1 MSCLDQDKY
10 KIYVDVEGS
19 QTAAGGTIPP
29 EILVTTLK
37 PDVVII
43 DRKSKKVD
51 IFELTV
57 PGEQRIEISHNLKTE
72 KYSHFVSD
80 ITRYQPSL
88 TAFEVGA
95 QTGYLTRENKKAIG
109 TLHKYCQKNIKLKN
123 FTNNISAITVLSSYY
138 IFNCRNSSE
147 WEISDYI
154 SAPFPNQ

>member
-1 MSCLDQDKY
+1 M
-10 KIYVDVEGS
+10 
-19 QTAAGGTIPP
+19 TN
-29 EILVTTLK
+29 LK

-43 DRKSKKVD
+43 DRKSKKVE

-57 PGEQRIEISHNLKTE
+57 PGEHRIEISHNLKIE
-72 KYSHFVSD
+72 KYSHFLSD
-80 ITRYQPSL
+80 ITKYQPSL

-95 QTGYLTRENKKAIG
+95 QTGYLTKENKKAVA
-109 TLHKYCQKNIKLKN
+109 TLHKYCKKNIKLKN

-147 WEISDYI
+147 WEVSDCI